1 VSDAIVSRPGSAGAR
16 RARRRGLAAWIG
28 VAALACVGVARAQNA
43 SPDVVREGEYLARA
57 GDCVACH
64 TTRGG
69 QPFAGGL
76 ELPTPFGTLY
86 TPNITPDRETGIGKG
101 SADDFWN
108 ALHLGRA
115 PDGSA
120 YYPAFPYPNYTR
132 ITRADAD
139 AIFAYLRS
147 VPAVRKRNKPHGM
160 GFPYNQRGLL
170 NGWRALYFDPGTFE
184 NASPQT
190 PEWNR
195 GAYLV
200 QGLGHCDAC
209 HTGRNM
215 LGATRQGAAFSG
227 GVMPV
232 QEWYA
237 PSLTSSRESGLG
249 QWDVDDIVALLHS
262 GVSNRGAVYG
272 PMAQVVHDSLQHL
285 RERDVRAMAVYLK
298 SLVPKDAAAEAPPMR
313 TTELQGKT
321 LYEAGAKL
329 YEKWC
334 AECHGANGAGM
345 PPAYPPL
352 ANNQSIA
359 MPFPANPVRLVMF
372 GGYPPVTQKNPRP
385 FGMPPFAQTLSN
397 EEIAA
402 VVTYIR
408 QSWGNRAAAVS
419 PADVDKYRAVPL
431 E

>member
-1 VSDAIVSRPGSAGAR
+1 MSGATIMALLRPCRALRIALALALSAGPTATPAQPAAQDPAAR
-16 RARRRGLAAWIG
+16 
-28 VAALACVGVARAQNA
+28 
-43 SPDVVREGEYLARA
+43 GEYLARA

-76 ELPTPFGTLY
+76 ELATPFGTLF
-86 TPNITPDRETGIGKG
+86 TPNITPDRETGIGKW

-108 ALHLGRA
+108 ALHFGRA
-115 PDGSA
+115 PDGSP
-120 YYPAFPYPNYTR
+120 YYPAFPYTNYMRVTR
-132 ITRADAD
+132 TDAD

-147 VPAVRKRNKPHGM
+147 VPAVRKKNRPHAM
-160 GFPYNQRGLL
+160 GFPYNKRTLL
-170 NGWRALYFDPGTFE
+170 NGWRALYFEPDVFQ
-184 NASPQT
+184 ASPSQSA
-190 PEWNR
+190 EWNR

-209 HTGRNM
+209 HTGRNI
-215 LGATRQGAAFSG
+215 LGATRKGAAFSG

-249 QWDVDDIVALLHS
+249 QWDIEDIVALLHS
-262 GVSNRGAVYG
+262 GTSKRGAVYG
-272 PMAQVVHDSLQHL
+272 PMAQVVHDSLQYL
-285 RERDVRAMAVYLK
+285 TESDVRAMAVYLK
-298 SLVPKDAAAEAPPMR
+298 SLLPKDAAPEAPPMR
-313 TTELQGKT
+313 TTEQQGKT

-329 YEKWC
+329 YDKWC
-334 AECHGANGAGM
+334 ADCHGAAGAGM

-359 MPFPANPVRLVMF
+359 MEFPANPVRLVMF
-372 GGYPPVTQKNPRP
+372 GGYPPGTAKNPRP
-385 FGMPPFAQTLSN
+385 YGMPPFAQTLSN

-408 QSWGNRAAAVS
+408 QSWGNRAAPVS
-419 PADVDKYRAVPL
+419 PADVEKYRTVPL